1 MTDFLIKELV
11 NNDIESEL
19 HKIGFDEGYCFK
31 ASEKFRY
38 KNLKIFNLTPEQ
50 ANILKQTAL
59 SVGADCGTHRE
70 VIRGKIEKSG
80 AILGGSFS
88 QLKKIADKLK
98 FQPFKLKILGDEI
111 SNILIQKRTQ
121 KTKLVGILNIT
132 PDSFSDGGK
141 YIEPINAQ
149 KHLIELIQDGA
160 DIIDI
165 GAESTRP
172 GANEVEQTKQI
183 ERLKPILS
191 FIQKENIKTPISIDT
206 RSSVVADFVLNNGAT
221 IINDVSGFD
230 YDKKLAGVVSKYSA
244 GIIIQH
250 SLGTPQNMQ
259 DNPKYEDVVEEVY
272 LSLKNKIDYA
282 ESSGLK
288 NIIAD
293 VGIGISFGKA
303 KEDNYKLLNRIEEF
317 YSLNYPIMIGVS
329 RKSLLGIKEDNN
341 ELKDALTLAISYPLI
356 LKRVDY
362 LRVHNV
368 KLHKILLDNCL
379 IG

>member
-1 MTDFLIKELV
+1 MTDFLVKELV
-11 NNDIESEL
+11 NNDIEGEL

-38 KNLKIFNLTPEQ
+38 KNLKIFDLTPEQ

-70 VIRGKIEKSG
+70 VIRGKIEKSD

-88 QLKKIADKLK
+88 QLKKIAEKLK
-98 FQPFKLKILGDEI
+98 FQPFKLKILGEEI
-111 SNILIQKRTQ
+111 SNTLIQKRTQ
-121 KTKLVGILNIT
+121 QTKLVGILNIT

-141 YIEPINAQ
+141 YIEPIDAQ

-172 GANEVEQTKQI
+172 GAYEIEPADQI
-183 ERLKPILS
+183 KRLKPILN
-191 FIQKENIKTPISIDT
+191 FIKKEDIKTPISIDT
-206 RSSVVADFVLNNGAT
+206 RSSIVADFVLNNGVS

-230 YDKKLAGVVSKYSA
+230 YDGKLADVVSKYSA
-244 GIIIQH
+244 GVVIQH
-250 SLGTPQNMQ
+250 SKGTPQSMQ
-259 DNPKYEDVVEEVY
+259 DDPKYDDVVEEVY
-272 LSLKNKIDYA
+272 LSLKNKIEYA
-282 ESSGLK
+282 ESLGIK

-293 VGIGISFGKA
+293 VGIGFGKT
-303 KEDNYKLLNRIEEF
+303 KEHNFQLLKRIEEF
-317 YSLNYPIMIGVS
+317 YTLSYPIMVGVS
-329 RKSLLGIKEDNN
+329 RKSILGVKEDNN
-341 ELKDALTLAISYPLI
+341 ELKDSLTLALSYPLM
-356 LKRVDY
+356 LRKVDY
-362 LRVHNV
+362 IRVHNV
-368 KLHKILLDNCL
+368 KMHKILLDNCL

>member
-1 MTDFLIKELV
+1 MTDFLVKELV
-11 NNDIESEL
+11 SNDIEAEL
-19 HKIGFDEGYCFK
+19 QKIGFDEGYCFK

-38 KNLKIFNLTPEQ
+38 KNLKIFDLTPEQ

-70 VIRGKIEKSG
+70 VIRGKIEKSD

-98 FQPFKLKILGDEI
+98 FQPFKLKNLGEEI
-111 SNILIQKRTQ
+111 SNTLIQKRTQ

-141 YIEPINAQ
+141 YIEPIDAQ

-172 GANEVEQTKQI
+172 EANDIEPKKQI

-191 FIQKENIKTPISIDT
+191 FIQKENIQTPISIDT
-206 RSSVVADFVLNNGAT
+206 RSSVVADFVLNNGAA

-230 YDKKLAGVVSKYSA
+230 YDKKLAEVVSKYNA
-244 GIIIQH
+244 GIVIQH
-250 SLGTPQNMQ
+250 SQGTPQNMQ
-259 DNPKYEDVVEEVY
+259 VNPKYEDVVEEVY
-272 LSLKNKIDYA
+272 LSLKNKIEYA
-282 ESSGLK
+282 QSLGIKS
-288 NIIAD
+288 IIAD
-293 VGIGISFGKA
+293 VGIGFGKT
-303 KEDNYKLLNRIEEF
+303 KEDNYELLNRIEEF
-317 YSLNYPIMIGVS
+317 YSLNQPIMVGVS
-329 RKSLLGIKEDNN
+329 RKSLLGITEDNN
-341 ELKDALTLAISYPLI
+341 ELKDTLTLAISYPLI
-356 LKRVDY
+356 LKKVNY

-368 KLHKILLDNCL
+368 KLHKILSDNCL
-379 IG
+379 ID

>member
-70 VIRGKIEKSG
+70 VIRGNIEKSN

-98 FQPFKLKILGDEI
+98 FQPFKLKYLGEEI
-111 SNILIQKRTQ
+111 SNTLNQKRTQ

-141 YIEPINAQ
+141 YIEPTNAQ
-149 KHLIELIQDGA
+149 KHLVELIQDGA

-172 GANEVEQTKQI
+172 GANEVEPTEQI

-206 RSSVVADFVLNNGAT
+206 RSSVVADFVLNNGAA

-230 YDKKLAGVVSKYSA
+230 YDNKLAEVVSKYNA
-244 GIIIQH
+244 GVIIQH

-259 DNPKYEDVVEEVY
+259 DNPKNEDVVEEVY

-282 ESSGLK
+282 ESLGLK

-293 VGIGISFGKA
+293 VGIGFGKA

-317 YSLNYPIMIGVS
+317 YSLNYPIMIGAS

-341 ELKDALTLAISYPLI
+341 ELKDVLTLAISYPLI

>member
-1 MTDFLIKELV
+1 MTDFLVKELV

-19 HKIGFDEGYCFK
+19 HKIGFDEGYCSK

-38 KNLKIFNLTPEQ
+38 KNLKIFDLTPEQ

-70 VIRGKIEKSG
+70 VIRGKIEKSDV
-80 AILGGSFS
+80 ILGGSFS

-98 FQPFKLKILGDEI
+98 FQPFKLKTLGTEI

-141 YIEPINAQ
+141 YIEPTNAQ

-165 GAESTRP
+165 GAESTKP
-172 GANEVEQTKQI
+172 YSSDVLPDEQI
-183 ERLKPILS
+183 NRLKPILT

-206 RSSVVADFVLNNGAT
+206 RSSVVADFVLNNGVA

-230 YDKKLAGVVSKYSA
+230 YDKKLAEVVSKYGA

-250 SLGTPQNMQ
+250 SKGAPQNMQ
-259 DNPKYEDVVEEVY
+259 VNPKYEDVVEEVY
-272 LSLKNKIDYA
+272 LSLKNKIEYA
-282 ESSGLK
+282 QSLGIK

-293 VGIGISFGKA
+293 VGIGFGKT
-303 KEDNYKLLNRIEEF
+303 KEDNYELLNRIEEF
-317 YSLNYPIMIGVS
+317 YSLNYPIMVGVS

-341 ELKDALTLAISYPLI
+341 ELKDVLTLAISYPLI
-356 LKRVDY
+356 LSRVDY